1 MMRRTEGPYKILCM
15 EAAVAVLTREEVVIV
30 DIDPDTTTMTDQIKK
45 DLGVETEIVIEIEDR
60 REVGVETEIV
70 IEIEIG
76 DRGEV
81 GVEIV
86 RLTE

>member
-1 MMRRTEGPYKILCM
+1 
-15 EAAVAVLTREEVVIV
+15 
-30 DIDPDTTTMTDQIKK
+30 MTNFSLSENFDVFKK
-45 DLGVETEIVIEIEDR
+45 ETEIVIELGDR
-60 REVGVETEIV
+60 GEVGVETEIV